1 MSKPEPGWG
10 ALFSGANAIRS
21 LALAGGTALHAVS
34 VYIAITILPS
44 VVRDIGGIDYYAWN
58 TTLFVAASILG
69 AALSPKLLATL
80 GPRGAY
86 VASALVFALGAAACG
101 LAPSMP
107 VLLAG
112 RLVQGLGGGFMLALS
127 YAMIRLVLDESL
139 WSRGMGLISG
149 MWGVATLLGPAIGG
163 IFAEMGAWRAA
174 FWFAVPIA
182 VLFAGLAASV
192 LPKRGDGARERSPL
206 PLLQLVLLTAAVL
219 AVSGGSI
226 SPDLRLGAAGIAAA
240 VLLIALLMVVERR
253 ARTRLLPRGAF
264 RVTSP
269 LGALFAVMSLLTV
282 TVTGSEIFIP
292 LFLQT
297 LHQQTPLV
305 SGYLAALMSAG
316 WSAGS
321 ITSSS
326 AGGRTVDRVILAAPI
341 LALAG
346 MACLAVLVPIAGADD
361 WLLLAPICV
370 ALVAIGLGIGSAWP
384 HLLTR
389 VLQTAPEDEK
399 TLAASSLT
407 TVQMFTTALAAALA
421 GMAANLGGL
430 LDPGGLE
437 GTASA
442 ARWLFG
448 MFTLAP
454 LLCLPIALRVARGAG
469 RRNGRLSSPAPT
481 H

>member
-1 MSKPEPGWG
+1 
-10 ALFSGANAIRS
+10 
-21 LALAGGTALHAVS
+21 
-34 VYIAITILPS
+34 
-44 VVRDIGGIDYYAWN
+44 
-58 TTLFVAASILG
+58 
-69 AALSPKLLATL
+69 
-80 GPRGAY
+80 
-86 VASALVFALGAAACG
+86 
-101 LAPSMP
+101 
-107 VLLAG
+107 
-112 RLVQGLGGGFMLALS
+112 
-127 YAMIRLVLDESL
+127 
-139 WSRGMGLISG
+139 
-149 MWGVATLLGPAIGG
+149 
-163 IFAEMGAWRAA
+163 
-174 FWFAVPIA
+174 
-182 VLFAGLAASV
+182 
-192 LPKRGDGARERSPL
+192 
-206 PLLQLVLLTAAVL
+206 
-219 AVSGGSI
+219 
-226 SPDLRLGAAGIAAA
+226 
-240 VLLIALLMVVERR
+240 
-253 ARTRLLPRGAF
+253 
-264 RVTSP
+264 VTSP